1 MPIFMP
7 ETQMARKVIS
17 NRLTPPP
24 TLKIYHASK
33 QKFQFLLLSK
43 ITIKNKSPSKQIQV
57 FYQKIVLKS
66 LNY

>member
-43 ITIKNKSPSKQIQV
+43 ITIKNKSPASKYKCFI
-57 FYQKIVLKS
+57 KK
-66 LNY
+66 